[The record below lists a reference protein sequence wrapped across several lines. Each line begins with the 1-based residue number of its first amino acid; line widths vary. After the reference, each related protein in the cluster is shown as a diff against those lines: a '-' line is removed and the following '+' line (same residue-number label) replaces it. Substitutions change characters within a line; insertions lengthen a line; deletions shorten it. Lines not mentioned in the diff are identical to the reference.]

1 VKPFRFRLE
10 KFLTIRQQETRRALN
25 ALAIARLRRR
35 QAATYLE
42 QVRAERR
49 ASAAALLRQRQSR
62 MTALEWRR
70 TAEIYDGLVQK
81 ERAAEAILKEALAE
95 EERRRRDLTE
105 AERREKTLE
114 RLKERREEEYRLE
127 LAAWEQKQ
135 TDEVAQVVFRQG
147 GGLG

>member
-1 VKPFRFRLE
+1 MKPFRFRLE
-10 KFLTIRQQETRRALN
+10 KLLTIREKETQRAQN

-42 QVRAERR
+42 QVRAERK
-49 ASAAALLRQRQSR
+49 ASAAALLRRRQGR

-70 TAEIYDGLVQK
+70 TAELHEGLVEK
-81 ERAAEAILKEALAE
+81 ERAAEAILREALAE
-95 EERRRRDLTE
+95 EERRRQELTE
-105 AERREKTLE
+105 AERREKSLE
-114 RLKERREEEYRLE
+114 RLKERRAEEYRLE
-127 LAAWEQKQ
+127 LAAWEQAQ